1 MFDYLI
7 TNISVLDSMMI
18 FMVVRNNG
26 LGFLVVHNKSLFVK
40 LGHEHSVK

>member
-1 MFDYLI
+1 MGI
-7 TNISVLDSMMI
+7 LDSMMI

-40 LGHEHSVK
+40 LGRGHSVK